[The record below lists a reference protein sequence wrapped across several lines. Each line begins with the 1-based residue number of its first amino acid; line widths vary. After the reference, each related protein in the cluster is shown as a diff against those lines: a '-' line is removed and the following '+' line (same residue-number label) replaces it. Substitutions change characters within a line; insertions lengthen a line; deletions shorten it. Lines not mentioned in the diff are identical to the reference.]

1 MENTTTQTAGIT
13 GIESLIS
20 LQIAVNIVE
29 RLRPISRLLRK
40 YHEHECNYGELT
52 TRQQKRYNKELE
64 RAKELANDLGFKL
77 FLQGDPRGCA
87 LYIIDDTM
95 NASNYS
101 NGLAIV

>member
-1 MENTTTQTAGIT
+1 MENTTTQT
-13 GIESLIS
+13 ESLRS
-20 LQIAVNIVE
+20 LQIAFNIVK

-40 YHEHECNYGELT
+40 YHEYECNYGELT
-52 TRQQKRYNKELE
+52 PRQQKRYNKELK
-64 RAKELANDLGFKL
+64 RAKELAKDLGFNL

-95 NASNYS
+95 NSSNYS